1 MAVVKRMKIG
11 NTRITICDDYAV
23 KTEEE
28 KRAIIN
34 RLSDMVGTA
43 LQNGATFVEELP
55 KDRYNEKVIYCDE
68 NWQPLP
74 T

>member
-11 NTRITICDDYAV
+11 NTKITICDDCAV
-23 KTEEE
+23 KTKEE
-28 KRAIIN
+28 KQAIIN
-34 RLSDMVGTA
+34 RLSDMLGTA

-55 KDRYNEKVIYCDE
+55 QDRYNEKVIYCDE